1 MSIISK
7 MPVDRSLLV
16 PDACRYAGDSLDEV
30 AVLPAHVEVT
40 QHVVG
45 DPPNEGG
52 DPACVALFTRCVSPL
67 GSIGGAGRRRMM
79 STLERRAD
87 GSGAARCAL

>member
-1 MSIISK
+1 MSIVSK

-40 QHVVG
+40 QHVVD
-45 DPPNEGG
+45 DPSNEGG
-52 DPACVALFTRCVSPL
+52 DPACVALFTRCVFPL
-67 GSIGGAGRRRMM
+67 GTIGGAGRRRMI
-79 STLERRAD
+79 
-87 GSGAARCAL
+87 